1 MRWMGRILLFGVF
14 YEHWYIEHIRGHHQR
29 VGTPEDPVTAPLG
42 ETFIQFHRRAIP
54 AQIVSAYQLEQKR
67 LGDPQWKW
75 YDPHQLK
82 NRVVRSFVIE
92 FALLMAVLGCFGFG
106 PAFLFFVQHYIA
118 HSLLEAVNYFE
129 HYGLVRKGARI
140 QPTESWDSDSWF
152 SLYSLVGLT
161 RHSDHHTFST
171 RPYQEL
177 RVNEESPRLPY
188 GYFGTVVLILF
199 NNKKFRHLAETEL
212 ARRRL
217 GPFAVAA

>member
-1 MRWMGRILLFGVF
+1 
-14 YEHWYIEHIRGHHQR
+14 
-29 VGTPEDPVTAPLG
+29 LG
-42 ETFIQFHRRAIP
+42 ETFFQFHGRAIP
-54 AQIVSAYQLEQKR
+54 AQIVSAYKMEQKR
-67 LGDPQWKW
+67 LGEPKWRWHDPR
-75 YDPHQLK
+75 QLQ
-82 NRVVRSFVIE
+82 NRVVLGFVIE
-92 FALLMAVLGCFGFG
+92 FLLLMGILGCFGFAS
-106 PAFLFFVQHYIA
+106 AFLFFVQHYIA

-129 HYGLVRKGARI
+129 HYGLLRKGARI

-188 GYFGTVVLILF
+188 GYFGTVVLVLF
-199 NNKKFRHLAETEL
+199 NNKKFRHLAEAEL

-217 GPFAVAA
+217 GPFAAAA